1 MVVKHFLKQIFE
13 RVKQVNAKIIF
24 KTLNCCDIYFCSHY
38 QGLHVKEHLDRA
50 WFAPR
55 ADDTIASVHAGAY
68 RANRRGTGPAVAD
81 GGGGAAAGGDGGDSA
96 GTSVQLL
103 RTR

>member
-1 MVVKHFLKQIFE
+1 MTFISAHI
-13 RVKQVNAKIIF
+13 
-24 KTLNCCDIYFCSHY
+24 T

-55 ADDTIASVHAGAY
+55 AYDMTAFVRAGAD

>member
-1 MVVKHFLKQIFE
+1 M
-13 RVKQVNAKIIF
+13 
-24 KTLNCCDIYFCSHY
+24 
-38 QGLHVKEHLDRA
+38 
-50 WFAPR
+50 
-55 ADDTIASVHAGAY
+55 IAFVHAGAD
-68 RANRRGTGPAVAD
+68 RANGRGTGPAVAD

>member
-1 MVVKHFLKQIFE
+1 M
-13 RVKQVNAKIIF
+13 
-24 KTLNCCDIYFCSHY
+24 
-38 QGLHVKEHLDRA
+38 
-50 WFAPR
+50 
-55 ADDTIASVHAGAY
+55 IAFVHAGAD
-68 RANRRGTGPAVAD
+68 RANRRSAGPAVAD